1 MAIMLPSARREH
13 GAEQPYIP
21 LGLFKLRLPFI
32 HYGVEVPELL
42 QAVFMFVTGLAA
54 TKFLEDMFGIP
65 FEIALTIVLFH
76 EITYCLH
83 QLFGDPIVSGWIT
96 PAIPLT
102 IAYLSKYAMGVD
114 RIEALIALQ
123 VTVGLMFLFL
133 GTTGLAKKILD
144 VTPNSIKA
152 GIVLGAGVAAIT
164 GKYGFL
170 PAAAGGVGFA
180 KYPISMTV
188 GIIVAFFLLYARGF
202 KEMKKNGGSIVGV
215 FAKYGMVPGIIA
227 AMVIGFAVGE
237 VPWPKVTQ
245 WGFFV
250 PHFGEVFRTFSAI
263 GVGFPTLSMFVAA
276 VPMAIVAYVIAF
288 GDIIIGQTVIE
299 RANEYRDDEYIDINP
314 NRTNILC
321 GVRNLVEGI
330 LAPTV
335 TLAGPLWVAMTVA
348 IAERYKQGRQ
358 AMDSI
363 FGGAGTFNIM
373 KFICVMSLP
382 LVAFFKPVLPIAI
395 ALTIMVQGF
404 ACFYIAMEMV
414 KTKEEQGVAGVIGA
428 VLAISGATYGLAAGV
443 ILYLVV
449 QRLGVKNGKGDN
461 TATASGKVHS
471 S

>member
-1 MAIMLPSARREH
+1 MAIMLPSARRAH

-21 LGLFKLRLPFI
+21 LGIFKFRLPFV
-32 HYGVEVPELL
+32 HYGIEVPELI
-42 QAVFMFVTGLAA
+42 QAIFMFVTGLAA

-83 QLFGDPIVSGWIT
+83 QLFGDPIVAGWIT
-96 PAIPLT
+96 PAVPLT
-102 IAYLSKYAMGVD
+102 IAFLSKYTMGVD

-123 VTVGLMFLFL
+123 ILVGILFMLL

-144 VTPNSIKA
+144 VMPNSMKA
-152 GIVLGAGVAAIT
+152 GIVLGAGVAAVI

-180 KYPISMTV
+180 KYPISMSV

-202 KEMKKNGGSIVGV
+202 KNMKKNGGSVVGT
-215 FAKYGMVPGIIA
+215 FAKYGMVPGIIG
-227 AMVIGFAVGE
+227 AMIVGFLVGE
-237 VPWPKVTQ
+237 VPLPKVTQ

-250 PHFGEVFRTFSAI
+250 PKFGEVFRTYSGFGI
-263 GVGFPTLSMFVAA
+263 GFPPLATFIAA
-276 VPMAIVAYVIAF
+276 VPMAIVAYIIAF

-299 RANEYRDDEYIDINP
+299 RANEFRDDEYIDMNP

-321 GVRNLVEGI
+321 GVRNLIEGT

-335 TLAGPLWVAMTVA
+335 TLAGPLWAAMTVA
-348 IAERYKQGRQ
+348 IGERYKQGRE

-382 LVAFFKPVLPIAI
+382 LVAIFKPILPIAI

-414 KTKEEQGVAGVIGA
+414 KTKEEQGVAGVTGA
-428 VLAISGATYGLAAGV
+428 ILAVAGATYGLAAGV
-443 ILYLVV
+443 ILYFVV
-449 QRLGVKNGKGDN
+449 QKLF
-461 TATASGKVHS
+461 ASKAADKPIN
-471 S
+471 

>member
-1 MAIMLPSARREH
+1 MAIMLPNAKRQH

-21 LGLFKLRLPFI
+21 LGIFKLRIPFI
-32 HYGVEVPELL
+32 HYGIEVPELI
-42 QAVFMFVTGLAA
+42 QAIFMFVTGLAA

-83 QLFGDPIVSGWIT
+83 QLLGDPLVAGWIT
-96 PAIPLT
+96 PAVPLT
-102 IAYLSKYAMGVD
+102 IAFLSKFAMGVE

-123 VTVGLMFLFL
+123 VIVGVLFLLL

-144 VTPNSIKA
+144 IMPNSIKA
-152 GIVLGAGVAAIT
+152 GIVLGAGVAAIS

-180 KYPISMTV
+180 KYPISMSI
-188 GIIVAFFLLYARGF
+188 GIIIAFFLLYAKGF
-202 KEMKKNGGSIVGV
+202 QAMKQNGGGV
-215 FAKYGMVPGIIA
+215 TAIFAKFGMVPGIIG
-227 AMVIGFAVGE
+227 AMLVGFAVGE
-237 VPWPKVTQ
+237 VPLPKITD
-245 WGFFV
+245 WGFFL
-250 PHFGEVFRTFSAI
+250 PKFGEVFTTFSAF
-263 GVGFPTLSMFVAA
+263 GVGFPSLSVFTAA
-276 VPMAIVAYVIAF
+276 IPMAIVAYVIAF

-299 RANEYRDDEYIDINP
+299 RANELRKDEYIDINP

-321 GVRNLVEGI
+321 GIRNLIEGT

-335 TLAGPLWVAMTVA
+335 TLAGPIWTAMTVA
-348 IAERYKQGRQ
+348 VAERYKQGRE

-373 KFICVMSLP
+373 KFICILYLP
-382 LVAFFKPVLPIAI
+382 LVAIFKPVLPIAI

-414 KTKEEQGVAGVIGA
+414 KTTEEQGVAGVVGTILA
-428 VLAISGATYGLAAGV
+428 VAGATYGLASGI
-443 ILYLVV
+443 ILYFIV
-449 QRLGVKNGKGDN
+449 QRFGI
-461 TATASGKVHS
+461 GKVDRLPAADTVPVE
-471 S
+471 